1 MTLSL
6 ISMILHVY
14 VRTHM
19 YMVHVGDGKSGKGD
33 QQQRQ
38 GKAGSGWGFNLIKYI
53 LPKKKNE
60 AHLPRDDKPSVSC
73 HHLFVC
79 VVDRRIMFC

>member
-1 MTLSL
+1 
-6 ISMILHVY
+6 
-14 VRTHM
+14 
-19 YMVHVGDGKSGKGD
+19 MVHVGGGKSGKGD

-60 AHLPRDDKPSVSC
+60 AHLPRDDKPAVSYMY

-79 VVDRRIMFC
+79 VVCRRIMFR